1 MARLT
6 NIHPSSAIPKENKNL
21 RTKEVLC
28 CSSCLHVC
36 SQRKII
42 TVRIKNKIY
51 LWNWSKSMKKS
62 KKLKGQSIEER
73 KKYTKIL
80 SARWRKAISALSPGL
95 CSKISWDTVSND
107 KRGKNSYWLLIG
119 EVSNEAGVMKW
130 TAFIGNWRREKLL
143 FSSFWWEIKEE
154 ILCSRVVPSDIVG
167 RELEFYQILWTIACA
182 GLNDSS

>member
-1 MARLT
+1 MEKKRK
-6 NIHPSSAIPKENKNL
+6 KENKNL

-42 TVRIKNKIY
+42 TVRIKNKIH
-51 LWNWSKSMKKS
+51 LWNWGKSMKKS

-95 CSKISWDTVSND
+95 CWKKSVEILWAMIREARIAIGCWLEKCQMRQEWWNELLLLVTEEE
-107 KRGKNSYWLLIG
+107 RNSYFQA
-119 EVSNEAGVMKW
+119 SD
-130 TAFIGNWRREKLL
+130 EK
-143 FSSFWWEIKEE
+143 
-154 ILCSRVVPSDIVG
+154 
-167 RELEFYQILWTIACA
+167 
-182 GLNDSS
+182 

>member
-1 MARLT
+1 MNFAED
-6 NIHPSSAIPKENKNL
+6 NSADKFLGKRKWKKKEKKENKNL

-80 SARWRKAISALSPGL
+80 SAR
-95 CSKISWDTVSND
+95 
-107 KRGKNSYWLLIG
+107 
-119 EVSNEAGVMKW
+119 
-130 TAFIGNWRREKLL
+130 
-143 FSSFWWEIKEE
+143 
-154 ILCSRVVPSDIVG
+154 
-167 RELEFYQILWTIACA
+167 
-182 GLNDSS
+182 